1 MKEERRGKE
10 RMIQKFRNL
19 AAYYLK
25 KDKVKAHE
33 TNSGQQNVHLC
44 RNYCSCNRKSDKWKF
59 KD

>member
-1 MKEERRGKE
+1 
-10 RMIQKFRNL
+10 MIQKFRNL